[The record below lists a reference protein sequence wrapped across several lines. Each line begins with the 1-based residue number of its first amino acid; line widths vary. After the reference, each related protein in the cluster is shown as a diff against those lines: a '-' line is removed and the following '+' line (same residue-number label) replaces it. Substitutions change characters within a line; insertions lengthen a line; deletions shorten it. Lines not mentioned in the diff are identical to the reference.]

1 MQVHGQVHRAK
12 SRCLLTVG
20 VLDPRSWDV
29 PRSWHLDMFIH
40 LEALYTLGPLQRMVD
55 GPENSSFFLVTT
67 RHLEAHQKSP
77 H

>member
-40 LEALYTLGPLQRMVD
+40 LEALYTLC
-55 GPENSSFFLVTT
+55 
-67 RHLEAHQKSP
+67 
-77 H
+77 